1 MKTAWKDFQIS
12 MPEKDFIFMNC
23 SLNLETSS
31 MSEISKDKKQF
42 SEQGGKLREVIVY
55 FRLWLYYIFEY
66 RIFVFKKHSF
76 SDTAWEK

>member
-1 MKTAWKDFQIS
+1 
-12 MPEKDFIFMNC
+12 MNC

-31 MSEISKDKKQF
+31 MSEISKDEKQF
-42 SEQGGKLREVIVY
+42 SESADNLREVIVY

-76 SDTAWEK
+76 SDTTWEK